1 MITYLEVGEFDMK
14 LGDKYMRKFLKPY
27 LGEEITV
34 RGIVGKIENDNNE
47 KNRVLLTNI
56 INREDNKFL
65 TDHLWY
71 KKSKF
76 NLLESLQVGDMI
88 EIKGKV
94 AVYLRALNN
103 KHIVNKFDYHIDF
116 ESNNLIKII
125 HKKAELCTYAC
136 KSKVMVD
143 YYFTIADLKNIYY
156 TLENKDYL
164 YIKFVRDIVK
174 ARLLNNPNYESILII
189 NSKGTIY
196 TKNRKYEE
204 PINLKANEMILC
216 KIGKELLGV
225 GKIYNDYATILE
237 KQGKD
242 NSFDAINRWHDL
254 PNNDKNK
261 MKIVS
266 DNIDYISKEYI
277 YSVEKLKRYIDIEIQ
292 NNCNKDYK
300 ITWNHIASIKD
311 SILIQTSLVR
321 NRVHKN
327 YCFKKND
334 LEVIY
339 RNLIK
344 KRFSIMMKIF
354 YIIKEYLNKGI
365 DYDSILVINNKG
377 QIYFIEV
384 DRWNVDRSDYLET
397 YEMEICRF
405 GKKTVRKSNIYD
417 DYAEVLK
424 KEYGNIDN
432 LDIWSLWYNLNNEN
446 IIKKNIVE
454 NNFQMRK
461 KGYITN
467 YNVLI
472 KGIAKEIEMKEKFIH
487 EV

>member
-1 MITYLEVGEFDMK
+1 
-14 LGDKYMRKFLKPY
+14 MRKSLKPY

-34 RGIVGKIENDNNE
+34 SAIVGKIENDNNE
-47 KNRVLLTNI
+47 KNRVLLTKI
-56 INREDNKFL
+56 INVENNKFL

-71 KKSKF
+71 EKSKF

-94 AVYLRALNN
+94 AVYLKALNN
-103 KHIVNKFDYHIDF
+103 RHIANKFDYHIDF
-116 ESNNLIKII
+116 EPNNLRKISDQKNEPNNLRKI
-125 HKKAELCTYAC
+125 SHQKYEKRAELCTHAC
-136 KSKVMVD
+136 KSKVIVD
-143 YYFTIADLKNIYY
+143 YYFTISDLKNIYY

-196 TKNRKYEE
+196 TKNKKYDE

-216 KIGKELLGV
+216 RLGKKILRIGR
-225 GKIYNDYATILE
+225 IYNDYATILE

-242 NSFDAINRWHDL
+242 NSFDAINRWHNL

-261 MKIVS
+261 IKIVS
-266 DNIDYISKEYI
+266 DNVDYISQEYI

-292 NNCNKDYK
+292 NNCNEDYK
-300 ITWNHIASIKD
+300 ITWNHIESIED
-311 SILIQTSLVR
+311 SILIQTSLVK

-354 YIIKEYLNKGI
+354 YTIKEYLNKDL
-365 DYDSILVINNKG
+365 DYDNILVINNKG

-384 DRWNVDRSDYLET
+384 DRWNVDRSEYLET
-397 YEMEICRF
+397 SEVEICRF
-405 GKKTVRKSNIYD
+405 GKKTIRKSNIYD
-417 DYAEVLK
+417 DYSKVLK
-424 KEYGNIDN
+424 KEYGNIDD

-446 IIKKNIVE
+446 IVKKNMVE
-454 NNFQMRK
+454 KNFQMRK
-461 KGYITN
+461 KGYITH

-472 KGIAKEIEMKEKFIH
+472 KGIAKEMEIKEKYI
-487 EV
+487 